1 GDTIDMVIGGQAMEL
16 PIVAVLPTTTYG
28 GPDLLLPQDIVPASV
43 LEQTSA
49 QTLVSTAEGMDTH
62 AVGEVIGGT
71 VPGSTVTDL
80 DTWVD
85 EHSAAQQNAQLQIFT
100 VLLGMSSLYA
110 LFAAINAVVIATS
123 DRRGEFAAARLSG
136 LTRWQVVRMAVTECT
151 RVTGVGTVLG
161 GVCASGTRVWMRSD
175 QVSITGL
182 AVIGLPWLIILSLVT
197 GAFTVIGLTSWFSSR
212 SASRPAPV
220 PLVTEN

>member
-1 GDTIDMVIGGQAMEL
+1 AFALAPGRSGELGYSLGDTIDMVIGGQPMQL

-28 GPDLLLPQDIVPASV
+28 GPDLLLPQEIVPSPV
-43 LEQTSA
+43 LEQASA
-49 QTLVSTAEGMDTH
+49 QTFVGTAEGVDSS
-62 AVGEVIGGT
+62 AVGEVIVGT

-80 DTWVD
+80 DAWVE

-136 LTRWQVVRMAVTECT
+136 LTRRQVVGMAVK
-151 RVTGVGTVLG
+151 
-161 GVCASGTRVWMRSD
+161 
-175 QVSITGL
+175 
-182 AVIGLPWLIILSLVT
+182 
-197 GAFTVIGLTSWFSSR
+197 
-212 SASRPAPV
+212 
-220 PLVTEN
+220 